1 MKLISVWSR
10 KGGAS
15 KTTLAL
21 NLAGLASSKG
31 LKVLLI
37 DDDPQGS
44 STWLAERGRLPFE
57 VMSSWPNE
65 RPTEFDVVFVDYPP
79 RTDDTPAGDTV
90 IIPYRPTALD
100 FSAVSSFITKLS
112 ETKKVIEVVTQLD
125 RRLKEP
131 MEFAIDKKSK
141 GAHWMVNRSVYQRA
155 ASEATTVFDPNFS
168 NISGSRE
175 ARTELEIIFREA
187 MNE

>member
-21 NLAGLASSKG
+21 NLAGLAASKG

-44 STWLAERGRLPFE
+44 SAWLAERGRLPFE
-57 VMSSWPNE
+57 VINQWPSE

-100 FSAVSSFITKLS
+100 YSAVSSFISKLS

-125 RRLKEP
+125 KRLREP
-131 MEFAIDKKSK
+131 MEFALEKKSK
-141 GAHWMVNRSVYQRA
+141 GAFWMINRSVYQRA
-155 ASEATTVFDPNFS
+155 ASEATTIYDPNFL
-168 NISGSRE
+168 NISATRE
-175 ARTELEIIFREA
+175 ARTELEVIYKEA
-187 MNE
+187 MK